1 MVEATVTVTDE
12 AEVTNYSISEALD
25 GGISANRLNVLAS
38 KQGQLEQGCLED
50 TVQHNPEVV
59 SRARDEG
66 CFVASI
72 SVSYWMRS
80 NDDEIA
86 ETFDG
91 NDRILALVEDY
102 SDDAWRIVGKQQSGL
117 SGDFWFTWAWTFVPK
132 SQSTVVQMDGVDSE
146 EAAWKLRDEINDT
159 SGRFDDIKAERELVE
174 SQG

>member
-38 KQGQLEQGCLED
+38 KQGQLETGCLKD

-59 SRARDEG
+59 ERARDEG

-91 NDRILALVEDY
+91 NDRILALVENY
-102 SDDAWRIVGKQQSGL
+102 SDDAWRIVGKQETTMRGRS
-117 SGDFWFTWAWTFVPK
+117 SWFTWAWTFVPK
-132 SQSTVVQMDGVDSE
+132 SQSTVVQMKGVDSE
-146 EAAWKLRDEINDT
+146 EAAWELRDQINND
-159 SGRFDDIKAERELVE
+159 RFDDIKAERDLVE
-174 SQG
+174 QQG